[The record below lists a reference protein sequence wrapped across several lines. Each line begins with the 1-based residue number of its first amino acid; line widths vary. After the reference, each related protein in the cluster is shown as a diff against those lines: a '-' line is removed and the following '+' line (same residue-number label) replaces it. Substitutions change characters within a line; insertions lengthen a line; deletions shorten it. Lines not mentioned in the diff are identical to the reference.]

1 MKASEEE
8 HQEGEYSRGEL
19 LFANLRPGSKG
30 LLKKELVLMQ
40 YILYNGGPKFI
51 VDWSEIL
58 AGPTVS
64 TSVTWAVNSESCYY
78 ALCMYEVNT
87 GWSIKK
93 VIFKRLFQGLKFAKI
108 NVKLVDLK

>member
-1 MKASEEE
+1 
-8 HQEGEYSRGEL
+8 
-19 LFANLRPGSKG
+19 
-30 LLKKELVLMQ
+30 MQ

-64 TSVTWAVNSESCYY
+64 TSVTWAGNSESCYY

-87 GWSIKK
+87 GWATKK
-93 VIFKRLFQGLKFAKI
+93 YSKRFFQNQQSAKK

>member
-1 MKASEEE
+1 
-8 HQEGEYSRGEL
+8 
-19 LFANLRPGSKG
+19 
-30 LLKKELVLMQ
+30 MQ
-40 YILYNGGPKFI
+40 YILYKGGPKFI

-93 VIFKRLFQGLKFAKI
+93 
-108 NVKLVDLK
+108 